1 MWLKVHV
8 RHNENITVLK
18 ISYCTI
24 FVHTMRFKKSYKGK
38 ECKIPRGF
46 ELGTCISVTYVKNF
60 CVCHLNM

>member
-8 RHNENITVLK
+8 RHNENITV
-18 ISYCTI
+18 

-60 CVCHLNM
+60 CVCHLNC